1 MIGSVPHKLLLLK
14 NYIEGRV
21 MTLLEE
27 IAVAITPAIEAAG
40 FFLEEVTLTPAGKRK
55 IMTVI
60 VDGESN
66 LSLDQVTVVS
76 KEVSA
81 IVELLPALGDTP
93 FTLEVTSP
101 GVDRPL
107 TKPRHWRKNHG
118 RLITVTLADGEIV
131 SGRIG
136 MSTEIDVQ
144 IDATAVAFTEIKRAL
159 IEIEFKSHKSSD
171 DEDSE

>member
-1 MIGSVPHKLLLLK
+1 
-14 NYIEGRV
+14 

-40 FFLEEVTLTPAGKRK
+40 CYLEEITLTPAGKRK

-60 VDGESN
+60 VDGDTN

-81 IVELLPALGDTP
+81 IVEVLPVLGDTP

-118 RLITVTLADGEIV
+118 RLINATLV
-131 SGRIG
+131 SDKRIKGRIG
-136 MSTEIDVQ
+136 DATEIDVE
-144 IDATAVAFTEIKRAL
+144 IDSIKIAYAEIKKAN
-159 IEIEFKSHKSSD
+159 IEIEFKSLKNSESEA
-171 DEDSE
+171 DE

>member
-1 MIGSVPHKLLLLK
+1 
-14 NYIEGRV
+14 

-40 FFLEEVTLTPAGKRK
+40 CYLEEVTLTPAGKRK

-60 VDGESN
+60 VDGDTN
-66 LSLDQVTVVS
+66 LSLDQVTAVS

-81 IVELLPALGDTP
+81 IVEVLPALGDTS

-107 TKPRHWRKNHG
+107 TNPRHWRKNHG
-118 RLITVTLADGEIV
+118 RLINVTLHDEKSV
-131 SGRIG
+131 KGRIG
-136 MSTEIDVQ
+136 DSTEIDVE
-144 IDATAVAFTEIKRAL
+144 IDSVKIAYAAIKRAL
-159 IEIEFKSHKSSD
+159 IEIEFKSLKSAESEG
-171 DEDSE
+171 DE

>member
-1 MIGSVPHKLLLLK
+1 
-14 NYIEGRV
+14 

-40 FFLEEVTLTPAGKRK
+40 CYLEEVTLTPAGKRK

-60 VDGESN
+60 VDGDTN
-66 LSLDQVTVVS
+66 LSLDQVTAIS

-81 IVELLPALGDTP
+81 IVEVLPALGDTP

-107 TKPRHWRKNHG
+107 THPRHWRKNHG
-118 RLITVTLADGEIV
+118 RLINVTLEDGKV
-131 SGRIG
+131 VKGRIG
-136 MSTEIDVQ
+136 DSTEIDVE
-144 IDATAVAFTEIKRAL
+144 IDSLKIAYGAMKRAL
-159 IEIEFKSHKSSD
+159 IEIEFKSLKSSENEG
-171 DEDSE
+171 DE

>member
-1 MIGSVPHKLLLLK
+1 
-14 NYIEGRV
+14 

-40 FFLEEVTLTPAGKRK
+40 CYLEEVTLTPAGKRK

-60 VDGESN
+60 VDGDTN
-66 LSLDQVTVVS
+66 LSLDQVTAVS

-81 IVELLPALGDTP
+81 IVEVLPALGDTP

-107 TKPRHWRKNHG
+107 THPRHWRKNHG
-118 RLITVTLADGEIV
+118 RLINVTLEDGKV
-131 SGRIG
+131 VKGRIG
-136 MSTEIDVQ
+136 ASTEVDVEIDSLK
-144 IDATAVAFTEIKRAL
+144 IAYAAIKRAL
-159 IEIEFKSHKSSD
+159 IEIEFKSLKAT
-171 DEDSE
+171 DSEGDE

>member
-1 MIGSVPHKLLLLK
+1 
-14 NYIEGRV
+14 

-27 IAVAITPAIEAAG
+27 IAVAITHAIEAAG
-40 FFLEEVTLTPAGKRK
+40 CYLEEVTLTPAGKRK

-60 VDGESN
+60 VDGDTN
-66 LSLDQVTVVS
+66 LSLDQVTAVS

-81 IVELLPALGDTP
+81 IVEVLPALGDTP

-118 RLITVTLADGEIV
+118 RLINATLVSDKTVK
-131 SGRIG
+131 GRIG
-136 MSTEIDVQ
+136 DSTEIDVE
-144 IDATAVAFTEIKRAL
+144 IDSVKIAFSEIKKAL
-159 IEIEFKSHKSSD
+159 VEVEFKSLKKEESEG
-171 DEDSE
+171 DE

>member
-1 MIGSVPHKLLLLK
+1 
-14 NYIEGRV
+14 

-40 FFLEEVTLTPAGKRK
+40 CYLEEVTLTPAGTRK

-60 VDGESN
+60 VDGDTN
-66 LSLDQVTVVS
+66 LSLDQVTAVS

-81 IVELLPALGDTP
+81 IVEALPALGDTP

-107 TKPRHWRKNHG
+107 TNPRHWRKNHG
-118 RLITVTLADGEIV
+118 RLINVTLHDEKSV
-131 SGRIG
+131 KGRIG
-136 MSTEIDVQ
+136 DSTEIDVE
-144 IDATAVAFTEIKRAL
+144 IDSVKIAYAAIKRAL
-159 IEIEFKSHKSSD
+159 IEIEFKSLKSAESEG
-171 DEDSE
+171 DE

>member
-1 MIGSVPHKLLLLK
+1 
-14 NYIEGRV
+14 

-27 IAVAITPAIEAAG
+27 IAVAIIPAIEAAG
-40 FFLEEVTLTPAGKRK
+40 CYLEEVTLTPAGKRK

-60 VDGESN
+60 VDGDTN
-66 LSLDQVTVVS
+66 LTLDQVTSVS

-81 IVELLPALGDTP
+81 IVEVLPALGDTP

-118 RLITVTLADGEIV
+118 RLIAITQHDDKQVK
-131 SGRIG
+131 GRIG
-136 MSTEIDVQ
+136 DSTEIDVE
-144 IDATAVAFTEIKRAL
+144 IDAVKIAFTAIKKAL
-159 IEIEFKSHKSSD
+159 IEVEFKSHTSLNAAEGEG
-171 DEDSE
+171 DE

>member
-1 MIGSVPHKLLLLK
+1 
-14 NYIEGRV
+14 

-40 FFLEEVTLTPAGKRK
+40 CYLEEVTLTPAGKRK

-60 VDGESN
+60 VDGDTN
-66 LSLDQVTVVS
+66 LSLDQVTAVS

-81 IVELLPALGDTP
+81 IVEVLPALGDTP

-107 TKPRHWRKNHG
+107 THPRHWRKNHG
-118 RLITVTLADGEIV
+118 RLINVTLEDGKV
-131 SGRIG
+131 VKGRIG
-136 MSTEIDVQ
+136 DSTEIDVE
-144 IDATAVAFTEIKRAL
+144 IDSLKIAYAAMKRAL
-159 IEIEFKSHKSSD
+159 IEIEFKSLKAT
-171 DEDSE
+171 DSEGDE

>member
-1 MIGSVPHKLLLLK
+1 
-14 NYIEGRV
+14 

-40 FFLEEVTLTPAGKRK
+40 CYLEEVTLTPAGKRK

-60 VDGESN
+60 VDGDTN
-66 LSLDQVTVVS
+66 LSLDQVTAVS

-81 IVELLPALGDTP
+81 IVEVLPALGDTP

-107 TKPRHWRKNHG
+107 THPRHWRKNHG
-118 RLITVTLADGEIV
+118 RLITVTLEDGKV
-131 SGRIG
+131 VKGRIG
-136 MSTEIDVQ
+136 DSTEIDVE
-144 IDATAVAFTEIKRAL
+144 IDSLKIAYAAMKRAL
-159 IEIEFKSHKSSD
+159 IEIEFKSLKSSENEG
-171 DEDSE
+171 DE

>member
-1 MIGSVPHKLLLLK
+1 
-14 NYIEGRV
+14 

-40 FFLEEVTLTPAGKRK
+40 CYLEEVTLTPAGKRK

-60 VDGESN
+60 VDGDTN
-66 LSLDQVTVVS
+66 LSLDQVTAVS

-81 IVELLPALGDTP
+81 IVEVLPALGDTP

-107 TKPRHWRKNHG
+107 THPRHWRKNHG
-118 RLITVTLADGEIV
+118 RLITVTLEDGKIV
-131 SGRIG
+131 KGRIG
-136 MSTEIDVQ
+136 ASTEIDVE
-144 IDATAVAFTEIKRAL
+144 IDSLKIAYAAMKRAL
-159 IEIEFKSHKSSD
+159 IEIEFKSLKSSD
-171 DEDSE
+171 NEGDE

>member
-1 MIGSVPHKLLLLK
+1 
-14 NYIEGRV
+14 

-40 FFLEEVTLTPAGKRK
+40 FYLEEVTLTPAGKRK

-60 VDGESN
+60 VDGDTN
-66 LSLDQVTVVS
+66 LSLDQVTAVS

-81 IVELLPALGDTP
+81 IVEVLPALGDTS

-107 TKPRHWRKNHG
+107 TNPRHWRKNHG
-118 RLITVTLADGEIV
+118 RLINVTLHDEK
-131 SGRIG
+131 SMKGRIG
-136 MSTEIDVQ
+136 DSTEIDVE
-144 IDATAVAFTEIKRAL
+144 IDSVKIAYAAIKRAL
-159 IEIEFKSHKSSD
+159 IEIEFKSLKSA
-171 DEDSE
+171 DSEGDE

>member
-1 MIGSVPHKLLLLK
+1 
-14 NYIEGRV
+14 

-40 FFLEEVTLTPAGKRK
+40 CYLEEVTLTPAGKRK

-60 VDGESN
+60 VDGDTN
-66 LSLDQVTVVS
+66 LSLDQVTAVS

-81 IVELLPALGDTP
+81 IVEVLPALGDTP

-107 TKPRHWRKNHG
+107 THPRHWRKNHG
-118 RLITVTLADGEIV
+118 RLITATLEDGKV
-131 SGRIG
+131 VKGRIG
-136 MSTEIDVQ
+136 ASTEVDVEIDSLK
-144 IDATAVAFTEIKRAL
+144 IAYAAMKRAL
-159 IEIEFKSHKSSD
+159 IEIEFKSLKAT
-171 DEDSE
+171 DSEGDE

>member
-1 MIGSVPHKLLLLK
+1 
-14 NYIEGRV
+14 

-40 FFLEEVTLTPAGKRK
+40 CYLEEVTLTPAGKRK

-60 VDGESN
+60 VDGDTN
-66 LSLDQVTVVS
+66 LSLDQVTAVS

-81 IVELLPALGDTP
+81 IVEVLPALGDTP

-107 TKPRHWRKNHG
+107 TNPRHWRKTHG
-118 RLITVTLADGEIV
+118 RLINVTLHEEKSV
-131 SGRIG
+131 KGRIG
-136 MSTEIDVQ
+136 DSTEIDVE
-144 IDATAVAFTEIKRAL
+144 IDSVKIAYAAIKRAL
-159 IEIEFKSHKSSD
+159 IEIEFKSLKSAESEG
-171 DEDSE
+171 DE

>member
-1 MIGSVPHKLLLLK
+1 
-14 NYIEGRV
+14 

-27 IAVAITPAIEAAG
+27 IAVAITPAVEAAG
-40 FFLEEVTLTPAGKRK
+40 CYLEEVTLTPAGKRK

-60 VDGESN
+60 ADGDTN
-66 LSLDQVTVVS
+66 LTLDQVTAVS

-81 IVELLPALGDTP
+81 IVEVLPALGDTP

-118 RLITVTLADGEIV
+118 RLIAITQHDDQQVK
-131 SGRIG
+131 GRIG
-136 MSTEIDVQ
+136 DSTEIDVE
-144 IDATAVAFTEIKRAL
+144 IDSVKIAFAAIKKAIL
-159 IEIEFKSHKSSD
+159 EIEFKSLKAAD
-171 DEDSE
+171 GEGDE

>member
-1 MIGSVPHKLLLLK
+1 
-14 NYIEGRV
+14 

-40 FFLEEVTLTPAGKRK
+40 CYLEEVTLTPAGKRK

-60 VDGESN
+60 VDGDTN
-66 LSLDQVTVVS
+66 LSLDQVTTVS

-81 IVELLPALGDTP
+81 IVEVLPALGDTP

-118 RLITVTLADGEIV
+118 RLINATLVTDKSV
-131 SGRIG
+131 KGRIG
-136 MSTEIDVQ
+136 DSTEIDVE
-144 IDATAVAFTEIKRAL
+144 IDSVKIAFSEIKKAL
-159 IEIEFKSHKSSD
+159 VEVEFKSLKK
-171 DEDSE
+171 DESEGDE

>member
-1 MIGSVPHKLLLLK
+1 
-14 NYIEGRV
+14 

-40 FFLEEVTLTPAGKRK
+40 CYLEEVTLTPAGKRK

-60 VDGESN
+60 VDGDTN
-66 LSLDQVTVVS
+66 LSLDQVTAVS

-81 IVELLPALGDTP
+81 IVEILPALGDTP

-107 TKPRHWRKNHG
+107 TNPRHWRKNHG
-118 RLITVTLADGEIV
+118 RLINVTLHDEKSV
-131 SGRIG
+131 KGRIG
-136 MSTEIDVQ
+136 DSSEIDVE
-144 IDATAVAFTEIKRAL
+144 IDSVKIAYAAIKRAV
-159 IEIEFKSHKSSD
+159 IEIEFKSLKSA
-171 DEDSE
+171 DSEGDE

>member
-1 MIGSVPHKLLLLK
+1 
-14 NYIEGRV
+14 

-40 FFLEEVTLTPAGKRK
+40 YYLEEVTLTPAGKRK

-60 VDGESN
+60 VDGDTN
-66 LSLDQVTVVS
+66 LSLDQVTAVS

-81 IVELLPALGDTP
+81 IVEVLPALGDTP

-107 TKPRHWRKNHG
+107 THPRHWRKNHG
-118 RLITVTLADGEIV
+118 RLITVTLEDGKV
-131 SGRIG
+131 VKGRIG
-136 MSTEIDVQ
+136 DSTEIDVE
-144 IDATAVAFTEIKRAL
+144 IDSLKIAYAAMKRAL
-159 IEIEFKSHKSSD
+159 IEIEFKSLKPSENEG
-171 DEDSE
+171 DE

>member
-1 MIGSVPHKLLLLK
+1 
-14 NYIEGRV
+14 

-40 FFLEEVTLTPAGKRK
+40 CYLEEVTLTPAGKRK

-60 VDGESN
+60 VDGDTN
-66 LSLDQVTVVS
+66 LSLDQVTAVS
-76 KEVSA
+76 KDVSA

-107 TKPRHWRKNHG
+107 TRPRHWRKNHG
-118 RLITVTLADGEIV
+118 RLINVTLTDDKSV
-131 SGRIG
+131 KGRIG
-136 MSTEIDVQ
+136 DATEIDVE
-144 IDATAVAFTEIKRAL
+144 IDSIKIAFAAIKKAL
-159 IEIEFKSHKSSD
+159 IEIEFKSLKGTESEG
-171 DEDSE
+171 DE

>member
-1 MIGSVPHKLLLLK
+1 
-14 NYIEGRV
+14 

-40 FFLEEVTLTPAGKRK
+40 CYLEEVTLTPAGKRK

-60 VDGESN
+60 VDGETN
-66 LSLDQVTVVS
+66 LSLDQVTAVS

-81 IVELLPALGDTP
+81 IVEVLPALGDTP

-107 TKPRHWRKNHG
+107 TNPRHWRKNHG
-118 RLITVTLADGEIV
+118 RLINVTLHDEKSV
-131 SGRIG
+131 KGRIG
-136 MSTEIDVQ
+136 DSTEIDVE
-144 IDATAVAFTEIKRAL
+144 IDSVKIAYAAIKRAL
-159 IEIEFKSHKSSD
+159 IEIEFKSLKSAESEG
-171 DEDSE
+171 DE

>member
-1 MIGSVPHKLLLLK
+1 
-14 NYIEGRV
+14 

-40 FFLEEVTLTPAGKRK
+40 CYLEEVTLTPAGKRK

-60 VDGESN
+60 VDGDTN
-66 LSLDQVTVVS
+66 LSLDQVTAVS

-81 IVELLPALGDTP
+81 IVEVLPALGDTP

-118 RLITVTLADGEIV
+118 RLINAKLVTDKSV
-131 SGRIG
+131 KGRIG
-136 MSTEIDVQ
+136 DSTEIDVE
-144 IDATAVAFTEIKRAL
+144 IDSVKIAFSEIKKAL
-159 IEIEFKSHKSSD
+159 VEVEFKSLKK
-171 DEDSE
+171 DESEGDE

>member
-1 MIGSVPHKLLLLK
+1 
-14 NYIEGRV
+14 

-40 FFLEEVTLTPAGKRK
+40 CYLEEVTLTPAGKRK

-60 VDGESN
+60 VDGDTN
-66 LSLDQVTVVS
+66 LSLDQVTAVS

-81 IVELLPALGDTP
+81 IVEVLPALGDTP

-107 TKPRHWRKNHG
+107 THPRHWRKNHG
-118 RLITVTLADGEIV
+118 RLIKVTLEDGKV
-131 SGRIG
+131 VKGRIG
-136 MSTEIDVQ
+136 DSTEIDVE
-144 IDATAVAFTEIKRAL
+144 IDSLKIAYAAMKRAL
-159 IEIEFKSHKSSD
+159 IEIEFKSLKSSD
-171 DEDSE
+171 NEGDE

>member
-1 MIGSVPHKLLLLK
+1 
-14 NYIEGRV
+14 

-40 FFLEEVTLTPAGKRK
+40 CYLEEVTLTPAGKRK

-60 VDGESN
+60 VDGDTN
-66 LSLDQVTVVS
+66 LTLDQVTAVS

-81 IVELLPALGDTP
+81 IVEVLPALGDTH
-93 FTLEVTSP
+93 FTVEVTSP

-118 RLITVTLADGEIV
+118 RLIAITQHDDKQIK
-131 SGRIG
+131 GRIG
-136 MSTEIDVQ
+136 DSTEIDVE
-144 IDATAVAFTEIKRAL
+144 IDSVKIAFAAIKKAIL
-159 IEIEFKSHKSSD
+159 EIEFKSLKAAD
-171 DEDSE
+171 GEGDE

>member
-1 MIGSVPHKLLLLK
+1 
-14 NYIEGRV
+14 

-40 FFLEEVTLTPAGKRK
+40 CYLEEVTLTPAGKRK

-60 VDGESN
+60 VDGDTN
-66 LSLDQVTVVS
+66 LSLDQVTAVS

-81 IVELLPALGDTP
+81 IVEALPALGDTP

-107 TKPRHWRKNHG
+107 TNPRHWRKNHG
-118 RLITVTLADGEIV
+118 RLINVTLHDEKSV
-131 SGRIG
+131 KGRIG
-136 MSTEIDVQ
+136 DSTEIDVE
-144 IDATAVAFTEIKRAL
+144 IDSVKIAYAAIKRAL
-159 IEIEFKSHKSSD
+159 IEIEFKSLKSAESEG
-171 DEDSE
+171 DE

>member
-1 MIGSVPHKLLLLK
+1 
-14 NYIEGRV
+14 

-40 FFLEEVTLTPAGKRK
+40 CYLEEVTLTPAGKRK

-60 VDGESN
+60 VDGDAN
-66 LSLDQVTVVS
+66 LTLDQVTAVS

-81 IVELLPALGDTP
+81 IVEVLPVLGDTP

-107 TKPRHWRKNHG
+107 TKPRHWRKIHG
-118 RLITVTLADGEIV
+118 RLIAITQHDDKQVK
-131 SGRIG
+131 GRIG
-136 MSTEIDVQ
+136 DSTEIDVE
-144 IDATAVAFTEIKRAL
+144 IDSVKIAFAAIKKAL
-159 IEIEFKSHKSSD
+159 LEIEFKSLKSSD
-171 DEDSE
+171 GEGDE

>member
-1 MIGSVPHKLLLLK
+1 
-14 NYIEGRV
+14 

-40 FFLEEVTLTPAGKRK
+40 CYLEEVTLTPAGKRK

-60 VDGESN
+60 VDGDTN
-66 LSLDQVTVVS
+66 LSLDQVTAVS

-81 IVELLPALGDTP
+81 IVEVLPALGDTP

-107 TKPRHWRKNHG
+107 THPRHWRKNHG
-118 RLITVTLADGEIV
+118 RLINVTLEDGKV
-131 SGRIG
+131 VKGRIG
-136 MSTEIDVQ
+136 DSTEIDVE
-144 IDATAVAFTEIKRAL
+144 IDSLKIAYAAMKRAL
-159 IEIEFKSHKSSD
+159 IEIEFKSLKSS
-171 DEDSE
+171 ENEGNE

>member
-1 MIGSVPHKLLLLK
+1 
-14 NYIEGRV
+14 

-40 FFLEEVTLTPAGKRK
+40 CYLEEVTLTPAGKRK

-60 VDGESN
+60 VDGDTN
-66 LSLDQVTVVS
+66 LSLDQVTAVS

-81 IVELLPALGDTP
+81 IVEVLPALGDTP

-118 RLITVTLADGEIV
+118 RLINATLTTDKTVK
-131 SGRIG
+131 GRIG
-136 MSTEIDVQ
+136 DSTEIDVE
-144 IDATAVAFTEIKRAL
+144 IDSVKIAFSEIKKAL
-159 IEIEFKSHKSSD
+159 IEVEFKALKKDESESD
-171 DEDSE
+171 E

>member
-1 MIGSVPHKLLLLK
+1 
-14 NYIEGRV
+14 

-40 FFLEEVTLTPAGKRK
+40 CYLEEVTLTPAGKRK

-60 VDGESN
+60 VDGDTN
-66 LSLDQVTVVS
+66 LTLDQVTAVS

-81 IVELLPALGDTP
+81 IVEVLPALGDTP

-118 RLITVTLADGEIV
+118 RLINATLVTDKSV
-131 SGRIG
+131 KGRIG
-136 MSTEIDVQ
+136 DSTEIDVE
-144 IDATAVAFTEIKRAL
+144 IDSVKIAFSEIKKAL
-159 IEIEFKSHKSSD
+159 VEVEFKSLKK
-171 DEDSE
+171 DESEGDE

>member
-1 MIGSVPHKLLLLK
+1 
-14 NYIEGRV
+14 

-40 FFLEEVTLTPAGKRK
+40 CYLEEVTLTPAGKRK

-60 VDGESN
+60 VDGDTN
-66 LSLDQVTVVS
+66 LSLDQVTAVS

-81 IVELLPALGDTP
+81 IVEVLPALGDTP

-107 TKPRHWRKNHG
+107 TNPRHWRKNHG
-118 RLITVTLADGEIV
+118 RLINVTLHDEKSV
-131 SGRIG
+131 KGRIG
-136 MSTEIDVQ
+136 DSTEIDVE
-144 IDATAVAFTEIKRAL
+144 IDSVKIAYAAIKRAL
-159 IEIEFKSHKSSD
+159 IEIEFKSLKSAESEG
-171 DEDSE
+171 DE

>member
-1 MIGSVPHKLLLLK
+1 
-14 NYIEGRV
+14 

-40 FFLEEVTLTPAGKRK
+40 CYLEEVTLTPAGKRK

-60 VDGESN
+60 VDGDTN
-66 LSLDQVTVVS
+66 LSLDQVTAVS

-81 IVELLPALGDTP
+81 IVEVLPALGDTP

-107 TKPRHWRKNHG
+107 TNPRHWRKNHG
-118 RLITVTLADGEIV
+118 RLINVTLHDQKSV
-131 SGRIG
+131 KGRIG
-136 MSTEIDVQ
+136 DSTEIDVE
-144 IDATAVAFTEIKRAL
+144 IDSVKIAYSAIKRAL
-159 IEIEFKSHKSSD
+159 IEIEFKSLKSAESEG
-171 DEDSE
+171 DE

>member
-1 MIGSVPHKLLLLK
+1 
-14 NYIEGRV
+14 

-40 FFLEEVTLTPAGKRK
+40 CYLEEVNLTPAGKRK

-60 VDGESN
+60 VDGDTN
-66 LSLDQVTVVS
+66 LSLDQVTAVS

-81 IVELLPALGDTP
+81 IVEVLPALGDTP

-107 TKPRHWRKNHG
+107 TNPRHWRKNHG
-118 RLITVTLADGEIV
+118 RLINVTLHDEK
-131 SGRIG
+131 SMKGRIG
-136 MSTEIDVQ
+136 DSTEIDVE
-144 IDATAVAFTEIKRAL
+144 IDSVKIAYAAIKRAL
-159 IEIEFKSHKSSD
+159 IEIEFKSLKSA
-171 DEDSE
+171 DSEGDE

>member
-1 MIGSVPHKLLLLK
+1 
-14 NYIEGRV
+14 

-40 FFLEEVTLTPAGKRK
+40 CYLEEVTLTPAGKRK

-60 VDGESN
+60 VDGDTN
-66 LSLDQVTVVS
+66 LSLDQVTAVS

-81 IVELLPALGDTP
+81 IVEVLPALGDTP

-118 RLITVTLADGEIV
+118 RLINATLVTDKSV
-131 SGRIG
+131 KGRIG
-136 MSTEIDVQ
+136 DSTEIDVE
-144 IDATAVAFTEIKRAL
+144 IDAVKIAFSEIKKAL
-159 IEIEFKSHKSSD
+159 VEVEFKSLKK
-171 DEDSE
+171 DESEGDE

>member
-1 MIGSVPHKLLLLK
+1 
-14 NYIEGRV
+14 

-40 FFLEEVTLTPAGKRK
+40 CYLEEVTLTPAGKRK

-60 VDGESN
+60 VDGDTN
-66 LSLDQVTVVS
+66 LSLDQVTAVS

-81 IVELLPALGDTP
+81 IVEVLPALGDTP

-107 TKPRHWRKNHG
+107 THPRHWRKNHG
-118 RLITVTLADGEIV
+118 RLINVTLEDGKV
-131 SGRIG
+131 VKGRIG
-136 MSTEIDVQ
+136 DSTEVDVEIDSLK
-144 IDATAVAFTEIKRAL
+144 IAYAAMKRAL
-159 IEIEFKSHKSSD
+159 IEIEFKSLKATYSEG
-171 DEDSE
+171 DE

>member
-1 MIGSVPHKLLLLK
+1 
-14 NYIEGRV
+14 

-40 FFLEEVTLTPAGKRK
+40 CYLEEVTLTPAGKRK

-60 VDGESN
+60 VDGDTN
-66 LSLDQVTVVS
+66 LSLDQVTAVS

-81 IVELLPALGDTP
+81 IVEVLPALGDTP

-107 TKPRHWRKNHG
+107 THPRHWRKNHG
-118 RLITVTLADGEIV
+118 RLINVTLEDGKV
-131 SGRIG
+131 VKGRIG
-136 MSTEIDVQ
+136 DSTEIDVE
-144 IDATAVAFTEIKRAL
+144 IDSLKIAYAAMKRAL
-159 IEIEFKSHKSSD
+159 IEIEFKSLKSSD
-171 DEDSE
+171 NEGDE

>member
-1 MIGSVPHKLLLLK
+1 
-14 NYIEGRV
+14 

-40 FFLEEVTLTPAGKRK
+40 CYLEEVTLTPAGKRK

-60 VDGESN
+60 VDGDTN
-66 LSLDQVTVVS
+66 LSLDQVTAVS

-81 IVELLPALGDTP
+81 IVEILPALGDTP

-107 TKPRHWRKNHG
+107 TNPRHWRKNHG
-118 RLITVTLADGEIV
+118 RLINVTLHDEKSV
-131 SGRIG
+131 KGRIG
-136 MSTEIDVQ
+136 DSSEIDVE
-144 IDATAVAFTEIKRAL
+144 IDSVKIAYAAIKRAL
-159 IEIEFKSHKSSD
+159 IEIEFKSLKSA
-171 DEDSE
+171 DSEGDE